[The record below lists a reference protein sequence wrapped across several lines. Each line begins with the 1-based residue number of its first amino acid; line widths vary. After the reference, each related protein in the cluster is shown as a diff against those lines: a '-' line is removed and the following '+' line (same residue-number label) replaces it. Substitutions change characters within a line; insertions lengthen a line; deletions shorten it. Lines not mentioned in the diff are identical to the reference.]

1 MCWPLTPTLVKTHG
15 RKQKKQDGTDGKQVL
30 QCFLAYKDLFYV
42 SSTGTRN
49 VFIFAI
55 AITFKLPGGIN
66 SPDINSVD
74 INNADI
80 NSVDINNADIN
91 NADINSVDTN
101 SVDINSVVFNFFLH
115 S

>member
-1 MCWPLTPTLVKTHG
+1 MCWPLTSTLVKTHG

-30 QCFLAYKDLFYV
+30 QCFLAYIDLFYV

-55 AITFKLPGGIN
+55 AITFKLLGG
-66 SPDINSVD
+66 
-74 INNADI
+74 
-80 NSVDINNADIN
+80 
-91 NADINSVDTN
+91 INSVDTN
-101 SVDINSVVFNFFLH
+101 SVDTNSVDTNSADINSVDINSVDTNSVVFNFFLH